1 MSVSVDEECL
11 KFLRGSLEAMPVV
24 IRCSLLKSK
33 TSASDRLKWTGLA
46 FRLVHGPVGR
56 TATDLDLSNARE
68 AADILRDVVPQLEQI
83 RNGHSSARL
92 RHKADHYL
100 RRIATETGRT
110 SPHQQAP

>member
-1 MSVSVDEECL
+1 MSDSIDEGCL

-24 IRCSLLKSK
+24 IRCSLLKPK
-33 TSASDRLKWTGLA
+33 ASASDRLKWTGLA

-56 TATDLDLSNARE
+56 TATDLDRENARE
-68 AADILRDVVPQLEQI
+68 AADILREVVPQLEKI

-92 RHKADHYL
+92 RQKADHYL

-110 SPHQQAP
+110 SPWIEP